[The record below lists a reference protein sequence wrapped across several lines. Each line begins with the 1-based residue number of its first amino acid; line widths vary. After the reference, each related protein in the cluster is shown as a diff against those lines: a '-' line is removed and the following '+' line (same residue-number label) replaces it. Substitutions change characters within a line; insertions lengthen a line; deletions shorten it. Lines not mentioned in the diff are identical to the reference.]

1 MAEPRGVGAPRY
13 LGVAVPKEKPPTA
26 PPPPAP
32 AAAVE
37 PRVPAPKEKP
47 VDMAAA
53 AGTAGERGREPAA
66 RAGSVGE

>member
-32 AAAVE
+32 PAAVE

-53 AGTAGERGREPAA
+53 GTAGERGQEPAA
-66 RAGSVGE
+66 RAGLVGE